1 MELDKGSWI
10 LDCRHSLVLIL
21 NQTQLK
27 VLAWEPVT
35 GDVSRVAFSRG
46 YVSIAIVGQLP
57 AWDSGPRRSLRPTK
71 KSVRTSGPECLIGN
85 DK

>member
-1 MELDKGSWI
+1 MTRRPAGEGRYTHQDPALSPACAFSMELDKGSRI

-21 NQTQLK
+21 NRTQLK
-27 VLAWEPVT
+27 VLVWEPVT

-57 AWDSGPRRSLRPTK
+57 A
-71 KSVRTSGPECLIGN
+71 
-85 DK
+85 